1 MARLDEFDS
10 KVVST
15 AATEI
20 ISTLAAQAA
29 ELVPQIRKAY
39 KLDDQLVNLVLARAW
54 VRCAVAAVSQVGS
67 MSLDE
72 SARLEEQIHQAIT
85 NAIDTKRTR
94 R

>member
-39 KLDDQLVNLVLARAW
+39 KLDDQLVNLVLAAPGCGVRLRQYHKW
-54 VRCAVAAVSQVGS
+54 VLCR
-67 MSLDE
+67 
-72 SARLEEQIHQAIT
+72 
-85 NAIDTKRTR
+85 
-94 R
+94 